1 MHELLATTLANL
13 EKRRVKVVEGGVN
26 SIPSELIR
34 FSNAYIGTEQKKFYL
49 ISAGTKAGKTQIG
62 SYLKIY
68 TPILF
73 AYFNPSKVRVK
84 IKYYAWEETAEE
96 ILERFMCFILNK
108 MSKGAIRIAPIDLKS
123 SRSNTPVNLLIL
135 NTLNSKEYLDIL
147 SFFVSSIEFSYTGN
161 PTGVLKEC
169 EAYMKSIGT
178 IEYDKIEI
186 KDGFGNTS
194 TSQKFKKY
202 VQNDPDLYVIL
213 FVDHISL
220 ISPEKGE
227 TLKQAIDKLSDYC
240 IKELRNKYGMTIV
253 IIQQQSADQEGSDN
267 FKTGLMRPSVNGLA
281 DSKYTSRNCN
291 MFLGIFSPFRMKLE
305 QYLGYDIRVFMDNIR
320 FVEVVLNRGGS
331 SGDIVPLYFDGA
343 VCEFIEL
350 PNSKDSH
357 LIAAVYEKLKQIRNR
372 NVTPKEKLFLAISI
386 KSMTLGARLHL
397 LKNKLK
403 NKWQIAVSSLGK
415 QGQEN
420 QQV

>member
-1 MHELLATTLANL
+1 MHELLESTLFNL
-13 EKRRVKVVEGGVN
+13 EKRRVKVEEGGVN

-34 FSNAYIGTEQKKFYL
+34 FSNAYIGTEQRKFYL

-73 AYFNPSKVRVK
+73 AFYNPDKARVK
-84 IKYYAWEETAEE
+84 IKYYPWEETAEE
-96 ILERFMCFILNK
+96 ILERFMCFILNR
-108 MSKGAIRIAPIDLKS
+108 MSKGIIRISPLDLKS
-123 SRSNTPVNLLIL
+123 SRANSPVDRMIL
-135 NTLNSKEYLDIL
+135 NTLNSKEYLEL
-147 SFFVSSIEFSYTGN
+147 LTFFVSSIEFSYTGN
-161 PTGVLKEC
+161 PTGVLIEC

-178 IEYDKIEI
+178 IEYEQIEI
-186 KDGFGNTS
+186 KDGFGNKTM
-194 TSQKFKKY
+194 SQKFKKY
-202 VQNDPDLYVIL
+202 TQNDPDLYVIL
-213 FVDHISL
+213 FIDHISL

-227 TLKQAIDKLSDYC
+227 TLKQAIDKLSDFC

-305 QYLGYDIRVFMDNIR
+305 QYLGYDIKIFMDNIR
-320 FVEVVLNRGGS
+320 FLEVVLNRGGS
-331 SGDIVPLYFDGA
+331 SGDMVPLYFDGA

-372 NVTPKEKLFLAISI
+372 NITPKEKLFLAVSV
-386 KSMTLGARLHL
+386 KSMTMSARLYSF
-397 LKNKLK
+397 KNKLK
-403 NKWQIAVSSLGK
+403 RKWRTVVSF
-415 QGQEN
+415 
-420 QQV
+420 